1 MSVLNEATWR
11 SSRLVTNIEPN
22 TGTLTIANGNE
33 LTVLGETNVR
43 FRLGNIDSCWRRLDK
58 LL

>member
-1 MSVLNEATWR
+1 MGL
-11 SSRLVTNIEPN
+11 LQKIEPV
-22 TGTLTIANGNE
+22 TGTLTTNGNE

>member
-11 SSRLVTNIEPN
+11 SSELITNIEPD

-33 LTVLGETNVR
+33 LTVLVETNVR
-43 FRLGNIDSCWRRLDK
+43 FRLGNIDSCWKLDK
-58 LL
+58 LF